1 MKKELKQAENAK
13 ITVKMAVELWLSG
26 KRLFA
31 KPSTYA
37 KYVHTVRSHILP
49 HLGEMSVAEINTGYL
64 TEYLRMLLQE
74 GRVDGTGGL
83 APKTVHDIYVI
94 IRSILK
100 LAEETWDTAN
110 RVSRVSNLWRRT
122 VYVQFW
128 ILRPGKSWRA
138 GFSKTARI
146 SDAWAFCCAS
156 IPACAWVKSAR

>member
-1 MKKELKQAENAK
+1 
-13 ITVKMAVELWLSG
+13 
-26 KRLFA
+26 
-31 KPSTYA
+31 
-37 KYVHTVRSHILP
+37 
-49 HLGEMSVAEINTGYL
+49 MSVAEINTGYL

-122 VYVQFW
+122 VYVP
-128 ILRPGKSWRA
+128 ILDTVSREKLESWLFKNREDKRCLGVLLCLYTGMRLGEICA
-138 GFSKTARI
+138 LKWENIYLDEGFIRINSPFSGSKM
-146 SDAWAFCCAS
+146 
-156 IPACAWVKSAR
+156 